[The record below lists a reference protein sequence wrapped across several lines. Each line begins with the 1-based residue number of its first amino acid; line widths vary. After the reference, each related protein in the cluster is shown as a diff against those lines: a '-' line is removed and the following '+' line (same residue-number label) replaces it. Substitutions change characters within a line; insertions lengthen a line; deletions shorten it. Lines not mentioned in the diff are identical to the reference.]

1 MLCRPKHRAS
11 SGSAPN
17 GVQSHDELLSEKVR
31 VLLALEEAGK
41 AVLGIEPGL
50 AHRVRVRRADG
61 LNGGAE
67 DRVRDRRARTLT
79 SYALKMWLGGLT

>member
-41 AVLGIEPGL
+41 AVLGIEPGPDQSK
-50 AHRVRVRRADG
+50 HEVRRADG
-61 LNGGAE
+61 LSGRLISG
-67 DRVRDRRARTLT
+67 
-79 SYALKMWLGGLT
+79 